1 VADSEE
7 EVDMSLYEQLISS
20 EEYKKMFEQLPE
32 DRRYQMQEDMKKFIE
47 DVENKLINP
56 LKKITESLPNK

>member
-1 VADSEE
+1 MADSEE

-32 DRRYQMQEDMKKFIE
+32 DRRYQIQEDMKKFIE

>member
-1 VADSEE
+1 MEDSEE
-7 EVDMSLYEQLISS
+7 EADMSLYEQLISN

-32 DRRYQMQEDMKKFIE
+32 DRKYQIQEDMKKFID

-56 LKKITESLPNK
+56 LKKLTETLPNK

>member
-1 VADSEE
+1 MADSEE